1 MQQYTGNVQTFTA
14 PLSTTYKLE
23 VWGAQG
29 GNTPRATGGKG
40 GYAKG
45 YKNQVADNK
54 IYVYVGGQGPVATT
68 EDLVSGGYNG
78 GGGAAHNHS
87 QPAYNATGGGATH
100 IALNARGEL
109 KSYAQYKTEVLIVA
123 GGGGGSN
130 DWQAYEVGE
139 YSNGGDGGGTSGSN
153 GMISSNHA
161 AGTGGTQTVAGYAK
175 GSSREAESYG
185 NFGLGGYIPGLNVGS
200 AGGGGGW
207 YGGGGSYDNSGGGGG
222 SGYIGG
228 VTNGHMQNGVQSG
241 HGKAVITWHP
251 IIQL

>member
-1 MQQYTGNVQTFTA
+1 LAKNYR
-14 PLSTTYKLE
+14 LE

-54 IYVYVGGQGPVATT
+54 LYVYVGGQGPVATT

-153 GMISSNHA
+153 GMKSSNHA

-228 VTNGHMQNGVQSG
+228 VSNGFMQNGVQSG
-241 HGKAVITWHP
+241 NGRAVISWHP
-251 IIQL
+251 NI